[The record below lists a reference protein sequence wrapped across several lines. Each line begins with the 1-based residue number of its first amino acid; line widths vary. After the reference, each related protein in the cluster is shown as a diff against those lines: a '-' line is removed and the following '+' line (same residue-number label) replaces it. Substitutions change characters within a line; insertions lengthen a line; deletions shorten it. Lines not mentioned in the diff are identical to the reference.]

1 MIAETISALT
11 GIKVAMDIA
20 KGVSSLKTETEI
32 NQAIIDIQRALLDAQ
47 AGAFEDRQAIA
58 KLTDEIMDLTK
69 QLAAKADWNKEK
81 ERYVLTESEKG
92 TFFYQLKVH
101 SANGEVLHKV
111 CATCFEKGGKSILQT
126 IRKAR
131 GGEVVQCQ
139 TCEKDIK
146 LSDFNEPVINYSR
159 DTGGY

>member
-1 MIAETISALT
+1 MISETISAIT

-20 KGVSSLKTETEI
+20 KGVTSLKTETEI
-32 NQAIIDIQRALLDAQ
+32 NQAVIDIQRALLDAQ

-58 KLTDEIMDLTK
+58 KLADEIMGLRK
-69 QLAAKADWNKEK
+69 QLAAKADWKKEQQ
-81 ERYVLTESEKG
+81 RYVLTESEKG
-92 TFFYQLKVH
+92 TFFYQLKTDF
-101 SANGEVLHKV
+101 ADGEVLHKL

-126 IRKAR
+126 IRKSR

-146 LSDFNEPVINYSR
+146 LSDFNEPVINYSSNR
-159 DTGGY
+159 GGY

>member
-1 MIAETISALT
+1 MITETISAIT

-20 KGVSSLKTETEI
+20 KGVSSLKNETEI
-32 NQAIIDIQRALLDAQ
+32 NQAVIDIQRALLDAQ

-58 KLTDEIMDLTK
+58 QLTEEIYDLKK
-69 QLAAKADWNKEK
+69 QLVAKADWKQER

-92 TFFYQLKVH
+92 TFFYQLKGDF
-101 SANGEVLHKV
+101 ADGEVLHKL

-131 GGEVVQCQ
+131 GGEVVQCH
-139 TCEKDIK
+139 TCEKDLK
-146 LSDFNEPVINYSR
+146 LSDFVEPVINYSSNR
-159 DTGGY
+159 GGY